1 MFGTLTKKLQGLVQ
15 NLSGK
20 KTLTEENIS
29 DTVRDIRMALLDA
42 DVNFSVANGLVAR
55 IKEKALGSTVTKS
68 VSAGDQFT
76 KIVHDELIELM
87 GSNES
92 QLDLS
97 GKLAVIMLCGLQGS
111 GKTTTAAKLAKYLQ
125 KESPHKKV
133 LLAAC
138 DLQRPAAIEQLK
150 SLGNSIG
157 VPVFSI
163 EEEKNPRVVAG
174 QAFQKAKDEGF
185 DVLIVDTAGRLH
197 IDDVLMNELEGV
209 RTLLSPREVLFVAS
223 AATGQD
229 AAKTAHEFDKRISI
243 TGTILTMLDGSAR
256 AGSAISIREVTGKP
270 LKFEGIGERV
280 DDLQLFHPRSMA
292 DRILGMG
299 DVINLVKKAE
309 AHIDAEKSKEI
320 EKKIRKA
327 SFTYDDYLQQ
337 MGMIKKMGSMKSLLK
352 MMPGMGA
359 LGDLDVSDK
368 QFSQMEA
375 MILSM
380 TPREREERDEL
391 CHSRRKR
398 LSKGS
403 GVSIDDVNRMVKGFK
418 RVKQLFK
425 GMPAM
430 GGKMPGMGDLMNIKK
445 QMKGMKWR

>member
-1 MFGTLTKKLQGLVQ
+1 MFGSLTKKLQGLFSG
-15 NLSGK
+15 LSGK
-20 KTLTEENIS
+20 RTLSEENIS
-29 DTVRDIRMALLDA
+29 DAVRDIRMALLDA
-42 DVNFSVANGLVAR
+42 DVNFAVANRFVDR
-55 IKEKALGSTVTKS
+55 IKEKSIGSAVTKS

-76 KIVHDELIELM
+76 KIVHDELVQLM
-87 GSNES
+87 GGDES
-92 QLDLS
+92 TLNLGNKAS
-97 GKLAVIMLCGLQGS
+97 VLMLCGLQGS
-111 GKTTTAAKLAKYLQ
+111 GKTATCAKLAKYIQ
-125 KESPHKKV
+125 KEHGHKKI

-138 DLQRPAAIEQLK
+138 DLQRPAAIQQLK
-150 SLGNSIG
+150 TLGKSIG
-157 VPVFSI
+157 VDVFSI
-163 EEEKNPRVVAG
+163 DGETNPLEVAKK
-174 QAFQKAKDEGF
+174 AQKENF

-197 IDDVLMNELEGV
+197 LDDALMNELEGLKK
-209 RTLLSPREVLFVAS
+209 LLDPQEVLFVAN

-229 AAKTAHEFDKRISI
+229 AVRTALEFDRRVAV

-256 AGSAISIREVTGKP
+256 AGAAISIFEVTGKP
-270 LKFEGIGERV
+270 LKFEGIGEKV
-280 DDLQLFHPRSMA
+280 EDLQLFNPTSMA
-292 DRILGMG
+292 DRILGRG

-309 AHIDAEKSKEI
+309 AHFDAEKSKEM

-337 MGMIKKMGSMKSLLK
+337 MGMIKKMGSMKSLMK

-368 QFSQMEA
+368 QFAQMEA

-380 TPREREERDEL
+380 TPREREEQDEL
-391 CHSRRKR
+391 CHLRRKR

-403 GVSIDDVNRMVKGFK
+403 GVSIDDVNRMIKGFK

-425 GMPAM
+425 GMPGM
-430 GGKMPGMGDLMNIKK
+430 GSKMPGLSDLKNIKN